1 MDVELIIAR
10 RRQYPQKS
18 RRYRKLSI
26 VCSCRFGTRSLSSS
40 DGAGPSF
47 PGYMYSRACT

>member
-18 RRYRKLSI
+18 RRYVVAGLELDA
-26 VCSCRFGTRSLSSS
+26 VQRSLSSS

-47 PGYMYSRACT
+47 PGYMYIASYP